1 MKFFDD
7 FIKARSEMIFDC
19 LKSNI
24 IDKSYDIIK
33 VFYEKPKKNYLK
45 NVDVFCD
52 YRKTRVFASFNRETG
67 EILWDGEKYSSVSTA
82 ANAIK
87 KKISGKDLS
96 TNGWKF
102 WKYKDGDEEKYI
114 QELRY

>member
-1 MKFFDD
+1 MKV
-7 FIKARSEMIFDC
+7 KLM
-19 LKSNI
+19 
-24 IDKSYDIIK
+24 
-33 VFYEKPKKNYLK
+33 NYLK
-45 NVDVFCD
+45 NIDVFCD

-67 EILWDGEKYSSVSTA
+67 EILWDGRKYPSASMA

-96 TNGWKF
+96 TNGWRF

-114 QELRY
+114 QEFRY